1 MEYIIMALPVFA
13 LIWLAISI
21 IQFCRTNKEDVEKR
35 RALKKQI
42 KISSIIIAAWVA
54 IIGGFLL
61 LIMYSIAV
69 YGM

>member
-1 MEYIIMALPVFA
+1 MEFIIMALPVLA

-61 LIMYSIAV
+61 LLMYSIAV

>member
-1 MEYIIMALPVFA
+1 MEYIIMARPVFA

>member
-1 MEYIIMALPVFA
+1 MEFIIMALPVLA

>member
-1 MEYIIMALPVFA
+1 MEFIIMALPVFA

-54 IIGGFLL
+54 IIGDPVKDFL
-61 LIMYSIAV
+61 
-69 YGM
+69 

>member
-1 MEYIIMALPVFA
+1 MEFIIMALPVFA

-61 LIMYSIAV
+61 LLMYSIAV

>member
-1 MEYIIMALPVFA
+1 MEFIIMALPVFA

>member
-1 MEYIIMALPVFA
+1 MEFIIMALPVLA

-21 IQFCRTNKEDVEKR
+21 IQFCGTNKEDVEKR

>member
-13 LIWLAISI
+13 LIWLVISI

-35 RALKKQI
+35 RVLKKQI

-54 IIGGFLL
+54 IVGGFLL

>member
-54 IIGGFLL
+54 IVGGFLL